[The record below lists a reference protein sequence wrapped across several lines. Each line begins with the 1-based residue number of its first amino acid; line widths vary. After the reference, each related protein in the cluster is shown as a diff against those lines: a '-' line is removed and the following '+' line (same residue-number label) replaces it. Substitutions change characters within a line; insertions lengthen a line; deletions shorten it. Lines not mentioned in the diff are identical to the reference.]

1 MRSMNIVVLSGGS
14 GNDALIK
21 GLKSLYKESN
31 VKVVVNAYDSGKS
44 TGICRKVTNTLGVS
58 DIRKNHTR
66 MYKALTKNPDKRLL
80 EFYDNRYD
88 FTKGNESNE
97 ILALMDNWGLTTLS
111 PFVVRFFER
120 PESSSYEFK
129 DFSVANIVYSQMYSE
144 YGYEATNKF
153 FCDMLG
159 IDDFVILNSFDNVY
173 LHAVLEDGTILSDE
187 GDIVE
192 LKNPNNKIKSLMY
205 VGDHS
210 YGVNPAAVEAVLNAD
225 LLVISTGTFW
235 SSIYPTIEY
244 LDFYKFVNE
253 SKARKIWAINNEED
267 NDAFGVTSNDFIEQ
281 MTSTGLDLSEFTILE
296 NANAKE
302 TLRLANSKY
311 DIVVASMDNVK
322 GKHNGDKYATEI
334 LKIYYNLTGKY
345 DRVIFDF
352 DDTLWSRSMEE
363 SDIAL
368 SIENVQLVNDYFGEN
383 ATIVSG
389 NSYESI
395 RKKLYRVFGTK
406 LNGFN
411 MPIWADANSTLYVED
426 KPVDM
431 IEEMSIRDSYKKIQ
445 EFLLNFDIDAV
456 INNEDFPVCLK
467 IKPLNARERLLLSNY
482 LNDYALSS
490 IGASEC
496 VAVLTGVTTV
506 DILNKNNNKS
516 LVMDRLNSDGKTLY
530 IGDEVDVGNDAD
542 IAVRCD
548 NFVHTSGVAETNML
562 IKLLGR
568 V

>member
-80 EFYDNRYD
+80 EFYDSRYD
-88 FTKGNESNE
+88 FTKGNEVNE

-120 PESSSYEFK
+120 PESSLYEFK

-144 YGYEATNKF
+144 YGYEDTNKF

-173 LHAVLEDGTILSDE
+173 LNAVLEDGTVLTDE

-192 LKNPNNKIKSLMY
+192 LKNPTNKITSLMY
-205 VGDHS
+205 LGDHS
-210 YGVNPAAVEAVLNAD
+210 YGVNTKAVEAVLKAD

-235 SSIYPTIEY
+235 SSIYPTLEY

-253 SKARKIWAINNEED
+253 SKAKKIWAINNEED

-281 MTSTGLDLSEFTILE
+281 MASTGLDLSDFTILE
-296 NANAKE
+296 NADAKE

-311 DIVVASMDNVK
+311 DIVVAPMGNIK
-322 GKHNGDKYATEI
+322 GKHNGDMYATEI
-334 LKIYYNLTGKY
+334 LKIYYNLTDKY

-352 DDTLWSRSMEE
+352 DDTLWSRSMVDT
-363 SDIAL
+363 DIAL
-368 SIENVQLVNDYFGEN
+368 SIENVQLVNDYFGDR

-411 MPIWADANSTLYVED
+411 IPIWADANSTLYVSD
-426 KPVDM
+426 KPEEM
-431 IEEMSIRDSYKKIQ
+431 IEEMSIRNSYKKIQ
-445 EFLLNFDIDAV
+445 EFLFNFDIDAT

-490 IGASEC
+490 IGANEC

-516 LVMDRLNSDGKTLY
+516 LVMDRLSGEGKTLY

-542 IAVRCD
+542 IAARCD

>member
-80 EFYDNRYD
+80 EFYDSRYD
-88 FTKGNESNE
+88 FTKGNEVNE

-120 PESSSYEFK
+120 PESSLYEFK

-144 YGYEATNKF
+144 YGYEDTNKF

-173 LHAVLEDGTILSDE
+173 LNAVLEDGTVLTDE

-192 LKNPNNKIKSLMY
+192 LKNPTNKITSLMY
-205 VGDHS
+205 LGDHS
-210 YGVNPAAVEAVLNAD
+210 YGVNTKAVEAVLNAD

-235 SSIYPTIEY
+235 SSIYPTLEY

-253 SKARKIWAINNEED
+253 SKAKKIWAINNEED

-281 MTSTGLDLSEFTILE
+281 MASTGLDLSDFTILE
-296 NANAKE
+296 NADATE

-311 DIVVASMDNVK
+311 NIVVASMGNIK
-322 GKHNGDKYATEI
+322 GKHNGDMYATEI
-334 LKIYYNLTGKY
+334 LKIYYNLTDKY

-352 DDTLWSRSMEE
+352 DDTLWSRSMVDT
-363 SDIAL
+363 DIAL
-368 SIENVQLVNDYFGEN
+368 SIENVQLVNDYFGDR

-411 MPIWADANSTLYVED
+411 IPIWADANSTLYVCD
-426 KPVDM
+426 KPKDM
-431 IEEMSIRDSYKKIQ
+431 IEDMSIRNSYKKIQ
-445 EFLLNFDIDAV
+445 EFLFNFDIDAT

-482 LNDYALSS
+482 LNDYALDS
-490 IGASEC
+490 IGANEC

-516 LVMDRLNSDGKTLY
+516 LVMDRLNGEGKTLY
-530 IGDEVDVGNDAD
+530 IGDEIDVGNDAD

>member
-88 FTKGNESNE
+88 FTKGNEVNE
-97 ILALMDNWGLTTLS
+97 ILALMDNWGLITLS

-120 PESSSYEFK
+120 PESSLYEFK

-144 YGYEATNKF
+144 YGYENTNKF

-173 LHAVLEDGTILSDE
+173 LNAVLEDGTVLTDE

-192 LKNPNNKIKSLMY
+192 LKNPTNKITSLMY
-205 VGDHS
+205 LGDHS
-210 YGVNPAAVEAVLNAD
+210 YGVNPKAVEAVLNAD

-235 SSIYPTIEY
+235 SSIYPTLEY

-253 SKARKIWAINNEED
+253 SKAKKIWAINNEED
-267 NDAFGVTSNDFIEQ
+267 NDAFGVTSNDFIKQ
-281 MTSTGLDLSEFTILE
+281 MASTGLDLSDFTILE
-296 NANAKE
+296 NADARE

-311 DIVVASMDNVK
+311 DIVVAPMGNIK
-322 GKHNGDKYATEI
+322 GKHNGDMYATEI
-334 LKIYYNLTGKY
+334 LKIYYNLTDKY

-352 DDTLWSRSMEE
+352 DDTLWSRSMVDT
-363 SDIAL
+363 DIAL
-368 SIENVQLVNDYFGEN
+368 SIENVQLVNDYFGDR

-411 MPIWADANSTLYVED
+411 IPIWADANSTLYVGD
-426 KPVDM
+426 KPEEM
-431 IEEMSIRDSYKKIQ
+431 IEEMSIRNSYKKIQ
-445 EFLLNFDIDAV
+445 EFLFNFDIDAT

-482 LNDYALSS
+482 LNDYALDS
-490 IGASEC
+490 IGANEC

-516 LVMDRLNSDGKTLY
+516 LVMDRLNGKGKTLY

-542 IAVRCD
+542 IAARCD

>member
-80 EFYDNRYD
+80 EFYDSRYD
-88 FTKGNESNE
+88 FTKGNEVNE

-120 PESSSYEFK
+120 PESSLYEFK
-129 DFSVANIVYSQMYSE
+129 VFSVANIVYSQMYSE
-144 YGYEATNKF
+144 YGYEDTNKF

-173 LHAVLEDGTILSDE
+173 LNAVLEDGTVLTDE

-192 LKNPNNKIKSLMY
+192 LKNPTNKITSLMY
-205 VGDHS
+205 LGDHS
-210 YGVNPAAVEAVLNAD
+210 YGVNTKAVEAVLNAD

-235 SSIYPTIEY
+235 SSIYPTLEY

-253 SKARKIWAINNEED
+253 SKAKKIWAINNEED

-281 MTSTGLDLSEFTILE
+281 MASTGLDLSDFTILE
-296 NANAKE
+296 NADATE

-311 DIVVASMDNVK
+311 NIVVASMGNIK
-322 GKHNGDKYATEI
+322 GKHNGDMYATEI
-334 LKIYYNLTGKY
+334 LKIYYNLTDKY

-352 DDTLWSRSMEE
+352 DDTLWSRSMVDT
-363 SDIAL
+363 DIAL
-368 SIENVQLVNDYFGEN
+368 SIENVQLVNDYFGDR

-411 MPIWADANSTLYVED
+411 IPIWADANSTLYVCD
-426 KPVDM
+426 KPKDM
-431 IEEMSIRDSYKKIQ
+431 IEDMSIRNSYKKIQ
-445 EFLLNFDIDAV
+445 EFLFNFDIDAT

-482 LNDYALSS
+482 LNDYALDS
-490 IGASEC
+490 IGANEC

-516 LVMDRLNSDGKTLY
+516 LVMDRLNGEGKTLY
-530 IGDEVDVGNDAD
+530 IGDEIDVGNDAD

>member
-80 EFYDNRYD
+80 EFYDSRYD
-88 FTKGNESNE
+88 FTKGNEVNE

-120 PESSSYEFK
+120 PESSLYEFK

-144 YGYEATNKF
+144 YGYENTNKF

-173 LHAVLEDGTILSDE
+173 LNAVLEDGTVLTDE

-192 LKNPNNKIKSLMY
+192 LKNPTNKITSLMY
-205 VGDHS
+205 LGDHS
-210 YGVNPAAVEAVLNAD
+210 YGVNTKAVEAVLNAD

-235 SSIYPTIEY
+235 SSIYPTLEY

-253 SKARKIWAINNEED
+253 SKAKKIWAINNEED

-281 MTSTGLDLSEFTILE
+281 MASTGLDLSDFTILE
-296 NANAKE
+296 NADATE

-311 DIVVASMDNVK
+311 NIVVAPMGNIK
-322 GKHNGDKYATEI
+322 GKHNGDMYATEI
-334 LKIYYNLTGKY
+334 LKIYYNLTDKY

-352 DDTLWSRSMEE
+352 DDTLWSRSMVDT
-363 SDIAL
+363 DIAL
-368 SIENVQLVNDYFGEN
+368 SIENVQLVNDYFGDR

-411 MPIWADANSTLYVED
+411 IPIWADANSTLYVGD
-426 KPVDM
+426 KPEEM
-431 IEEMSIRDSYKKIQ
+431 IEEMSIRNSYKKIQ
-445 EFLLNFDIDAV
+445 EFLFNFDIDAT

-482 LNDYALSS
+482 LNDYALDS
-490 IGASEC
+490 IGANEC

-516 LVMDRLNSDGKTLY
+516 LVMDRLNGKGKTLY

-542 IAVRCD
+542 IAARCD

>member
-44 TGICRKVTNTLGVS
+44 TGICRKVTSTLGVS

-80 EFYDNRYD
+80 EFYDSRYD
-88 FTKGNESNE
+88 FTKGNEVNE
-97 ILALMDNWGLTTLS
+97 ILALMNNWGLTTLS

-120 PESSSYEFK
+120 PESSLYEFK

-144 YGYEATNKF
+144 YGYEDTNRF

-173 LHAVLEDGTILSDE
+173 LNAVLEDGTVLTDE

-192 LKNPNNKIKSLMY
+192 LKNTANKITSLMY
-205 VGDHS
+205 LGDHS
-210 YGVNPAAVEAVLNAD
+210 YGVNPKAVEAVLNAD

-253 SKARKIWAINNEED
+253 SKAKKIWAINNEED

-281 MTSTGLDLSEFTILE
+281 MASTGLDLSDFTILE
-296 NANAKE
+296 NADARE

-311 DIVVASMDNVK
+311 DIVVAPMGNIK
-322 GKHNGDKYATEI
+322 GKHNGDMYATEI
-334 LKIYYNLTGKY
+334 LKIYYNLTDKY

-352 DDTLWSRSMEE
+352 DDTLWSRSMVDT
-363 SDIAL
+363 DIAL
-368 SIENVQLVNDYFGEN
+368 SIENVQLVNDYFGDR

-411 MPIWADANSTLYVED
+411 IPIWADANSTLYVGD
-426 KPVDM
+426 KPEDM
-431 IEEMSIRDSYKKIQ
+431 IEEMSIRNSYKKIQ
-445 EFLLNFDIDAV
+445 EFLFNFDIDAT

-482 LNDYALSS
+482 LNDYALNS
-490 IGASEC
+490 IGANEC

-516 LVMDRLNSDGKTLY
+516 LVMDRLSGEGKTLY
-530 IGDEVDVGNDAD
+530 IGDEIDVGNDAD

>member
-80 EFYDNRYD
+80 EFYDSRYD
-88 FTKGNESNE
+88 FTKGNEVNE

-120 PESSSYEFK
+120 PESSLYEFK

-144 YGYEATNKF
+144 YGYEDTNKF
-153 FCDMLG
+153 LCDMLG

-173 LHAVLEDGTILSDE
+173 LNAVLEDGTVLTDE

-192 LKNPNNKIKSLMY
+192 LKNPTNKITSLMY
-205 VGDHS
+205 LGDHS
-210 YGVNPAAVEAVLNAD
+210 YGVNTKAVEAVLNAD

-235 SSIYPTIEY
+235 SSIYPTLEY

-253 SKARKIWAINNEED
+253 SKAKKIWAINNEED

-281 MTSTGLDLSEFTILE
+281 MASTGLDLSDFTILE
-296 NANAKE
+296 NADATE

-311 DIVVASMDNVK
+311 NIVVASMGNIK
-322 GKHNGDKYATEI
+322 GKHNGDMYATEI
-334 LKIYYNLTGKY
+334 LKIYYNLTDKY

-352 DDTLWSRSMEE
+352 DDTLWSRSMVDT
-363 SDIAL
+363 DIAL
-368 SIENVQLVNDYFGEN
+368 SIENVQLVNDYFGDR

-411 MPIWADANSTLYVED
+411 IPIWADANSTLYVCD
-426 KPVDM
+426 KPKDM
-431 IEEMSIRDSYKKIQ
+431 IEDMSIRNSYKKIQ
-445 EFLLNFDIDAV
+445 EFLFNFDIDAT

-482 LNDYALSS
+482 LNDYALDS
-490 IGASEC
+490 IGANEC

-516 LVMDRLNSDGKTLY
+516 LVMDRLNGEGKTLY
-530 IGDEVDVGNDAD
+530 IGDEIDVGNDAD

>member
-44 TGICRKVTNTLGVS
+44 TGICRKVTDTLGVS

-88 FTKGNESNE
+88 FTKGNEVNE
-97 ILALMDNWGLTTLS
+97 ILELLDAWGISVLS

-120 PESSSYEFK
+120 PTASGFEFK

-159 IDDFVILNSFDNVY
+159 IDDFVILNSFNNVY
-173 LHAVLEDGTILSDE
+173 IHAVLEDGSILRDE

-205 VGDHS
+205 VGNHS
-210 YGVNPAAVEAVLNAD
+210 QGINPKAVEAVLNAD

-235 SSIYPTIEY
+235 SSIYPTLEY
-244 LDFYKFVNE
+244 LDFYKIVNE
-253 SKARKIWAINNEED
+253 SKAKKIWAINNEED
-267 NDAFGVTSNDFIEQ
+267 NDAFGVTSNDFIKQ
-281 MTSTGLDLSEFTILE
+281 MASTGLDLSDFTILE
-296 NANAKE
+296 NADAKE
-302 TLRLANSKY
+302 TLRLTNSEY
-311 DIVVASMDNVK
+311 DIVVAPMGNVK
-322 GKHNGDKYATEI
+322 GKHDGDKYATEI
-334 LKIYYNLTGKY
+334 LRIYYNLTDKY

-368 SIENVQLVNDYFGEN
+368 SIENVQLVNDYFGDK
-383 ATIVSG
+383 AIIVSG

-395 RKKLYRVFGTK
+395 CKKLYRVFGTK

-411 MPIWADANSTLYVED
+411 IPIWADANSTLYIGD
-426 KPVDM
+426 KPEDM
-431 IEEMSIRDSYKKIQ
+431 IDEMSIRSSYKKIQ
-445 EFLLNFDIDAV
+445 EFLLAFGIDAT

-490 IGASEC
+490 IGADDC
-496 VAVLTGVTTV
+496 MAVLTGVTTV

-516 LVMDRLNSDGKTLY
+516 LVMDRLIDKGKTLY